1 MNVNQLI
8 ARVVWAFIGIG
19 VVVVIALSVGCA
31 TVATLE
37 SPTGKIWTYTG
48 PKKVEYFWKKGDEE
62 IHYSGLS
69 TPWWAP
75 FVSVLSGAASS
86 ALQNPAE
93 SQTNINLKP

>member
-1 MNVNQLI
+1 MNQFLDKIHFTKVCTVI
-8 ARVVWAFIGIG
+8 IIGAIYF
-19 VVVVIALSVGCA
+19 ALHGCA
-31 TVATLE
+31 TIATLE
-37 SPTGKIWTYTG
+37 SPTGNIWTYTG
-48 PKKVEYFWKKGDEE
+48 PKKAEYFWKKGDEE

-86 ALQNPAE
+86 ALQKPAE